1 MSLGSVKALVP
12 TASHV
17 VCTGAVLL
25 SITACQQ
32 QPPQIII
39 NANSSADK
47 TNSFTAT
54 ETTTSNSRSAQ
65 IENQPPA
72 VIAVAPVATAP
83 SKPVPAAAPPT
94 TQQVCRVNDPND
106 SYVNLRQSPNGAL
119 IGPVVNGTT
128 VQITGYQS
136 DTQGR
141 DWAAVFTQNKRVGFM
156 FRSMI
161 SCG

>member
-1 MSLGSVKALVP
+1 MSLGSVKALVQA
-12 TASHV
+12 ASRV
-17 VCTGAVLL
+17 VCAGVVLV

-54 ETTTSNSRSAQ
+54 ETTTSNSRSSQ

-72 VIAVAPVATAP
+72 VIAVAPQVVANA
-83 SKPVPAAAPPT
+83 SPPT
-94 TQQVCRVNDPND
+94 TQQFCRVNDPND

-141 DWAAVFTQNKRVGFM
+141 DWAAVFTPDKRVGYM
-156 FRSMI
+156 FRQMI